1 MRQRKNS
8 NRLGPGSRR
17 TRPRKAL
24 FLGLMLAA
32 ATLST
37 TAIGGDGTLVQTKD
51 GPVQGF
57 INNGGVYEFLGIPY
71 AAPPVGSLRWRP
83 PQPPKSWNTPLQA
96 TAFGS
101 NCPQNYEFGVFAG
114 PPSVD
119 EDCLFL
125 NVFTVNPGQGKVPV
139 LVWIHGGGLFDGES
153 TDYDASKLA
162 EGGPA
167 GPTVVVTINYR
178 LGLLGYLA
186 HPALD
191 SEGHDFGNYGLLDQQ
206 AALRWVRDNIAAFG
220 GDPANVTLGGQ
231 SAGSTSTAANMISPT
246 GKGLFR
252 QAIWESGPLLK
263 TQVAPLTTA
272 EANGEGFA
280 TAAGCSSA
288 GSDPKIAACL
298 RALSV
303 PQILAI
309 QGPDT
314 GNGPYVTG
322 LLVDGKVLPILP
334 DTAWATGKFNQVP
347 ILHGTV
353 KDEWTFILSAHE
365 YYFGPLTAEEYVNDV
380 KTDGILAPYA
390 NSSVPNKVLALYP
403 LTKYN
408 NSPSLAW
415 NAVGTDSLVCQARH
429 LNHLLAENEP
439 SLPLYT
445 YEFADTKAPWY
456 FPKLSFPPLAA
467 HTIDIQ
473 FLFPLWHGGPDGIP
487 HPLSLPEDT
496 LSDELV
502 TAWTNFMYTGNPN
515 LAGNA
520 PWPAYKTSAEVY
532 LLENTPKLST
542 LTDAQFSAEHN
553 CAFWEKNAVY

>member
-1 MRQRKNS
+1 MWQRENS
-8 NRLGPGSRR
+8 NHFSPGSRR

-32 ATLST
+32 AMLST
-37 TAIGGDGTLVQTKD
+37 AAIGGDGTLVQTKN

-71 AAPPVGSLRWRP
+71 AAPPVGSLRWMPPRP
-83 PQPPKSWNTPLQA
+83 HRPWNTPLQA

-114 PPSVD
+114 PPSVN

-125 NVFTVNPGQGKVPV
+125 NVFTVNPGRGQVPV

-186 HPALD
+186 NPALD
-191 SEGHDFGNYGLLDQQ
+191 SEGHLFGNYGLMDQQ

-220 GDPANVTLGGQ
+220 GDPDNVTLGGQ
-231 SAGSTSTAANMISPT
+231 SAGSTSTAANMISPA
-246 GKGLFR
+246 GKGLFHR
-252 QAIWESGPLLK
+252 AIWESGPLINF
-263 TQVAPLTTA
+263 QVASLAAA
-272 EANGEGFA
+272 ETKGTGFA
-280 TAAGCSSA
+280 TAAGCNSGTTA
-288 GSDPKIAACL
+288 KIAACL

-303 PQILAI
+303 PQILTV
-309 QGPDT
+309 QGTSTSNGPD
-314 GNGPYVTG
+314 VTG
-322 LLVDGKVLPILP
+322 LLLDGTVLPIAP
-334 DTAWATGKFNQVP
+334 DTAWTTGKFSQMP
-347 ILHGTV
+347 ILHGSV
-353 KDEWTFILSAHE
+353 KAEYSFIVSANE
-365 YYFGPLTAEEYVNDV
+365 YYFGPLTAAGYVNIV
-380 KTDGILAPYA
+380 KAGNTLQTTYK
-390 NSSVPNKVLALYP
+390 NSAVAAKVLALYP
-403 LTKYN
+403 LKNYA
-408 NSPSLAW
+408 SPSLAYV
-415 NAVGTDSLVCQARH
+415 AVGSDSFVCGAQFID
-429 LNHLLAENEP
+429 HLLATNVP
-439 SLPLYT
+439 SVPLYT
-445 YEFADTKAPWY
+445 YEFQDAKAPWY
-456 FPKLSFPPLAA
+456 FPKLSFPHGAA

-487 HPLSLPEDT
+487 HPLSLPELT

-502 TAWTNFMYTGNPN
+502 TAWTSFMYTGNPN

-520 PWPAYKTSAEVY
+520 PWPPYTTKSETY

-553 CAFWEKNAVY
+553 CAFWDKNAVY